1 MEVPAVSAEQAQPA
15 SASASRD
22 LADNFDNFL
31 KLLITQLQHQDPLS
45 PMDTNEFTS
54 QLVQFASVEQ
64 SIATN
69 ANLETLI
76 AMQGANRTAALV
88 GYLGLRIEA
97 NGDTSALADGRAE
110 WNYALP
116 EQADEVTL
124 QVSDQTGK
132 AVYSADGMTG
142 AGAHRF
148 VWDGLDETG
157 APLPEGEYRLKVTA
171 KDANGEAI
179 ATTITAV
186 GTVTGIETA
195 GEQPLLFVGKTGI
208 PLDEVLAILGPP
220 ADQGQAQQQE
230 QQDQT

>member
-1 MEVPAVSAEQAQPA
+1 MDVPAVSTEQAQQA
-15 SASASRD
+15 SVNASRD

-76 AMQGANRTAALV
+76 ALHGANRTAALV
-88 GYLGLRIEA
+88 GYLGMRIEA
-97 NGDTSALADGRAE
+97 DGETTALVDGRAE

-116 EQADEVTL
+116 EQADAVTL
-124 QVSDQTGK
+124 LVTDRTGK
-132 AVYSADGMTG
+132 AVYSTDGLTA
-142 AGAHRF
+142 AGAHQF
-148 VWDGLDETG
+148 VWDGRDETG
-157 APLPEGEYRLKVTA
+157 TPLPEGEYSLKVTA
-171 KDANGEAI
+171 TDASGEAI
-179 ATTITAV
+179 AATITTV